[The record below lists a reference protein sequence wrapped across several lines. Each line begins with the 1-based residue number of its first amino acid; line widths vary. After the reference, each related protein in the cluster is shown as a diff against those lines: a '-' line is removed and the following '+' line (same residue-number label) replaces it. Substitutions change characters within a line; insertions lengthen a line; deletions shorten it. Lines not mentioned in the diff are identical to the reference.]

1 MTLGGAQWTGVV
13 TLVALTT
20 EGLVGPAST
29 ELQGVAQ
36 RLLRSLQ
43 ITGRIMEQRE
53 VVEGIEK

>member
-20 EGLVGPAST
+20 EGLMGPAST